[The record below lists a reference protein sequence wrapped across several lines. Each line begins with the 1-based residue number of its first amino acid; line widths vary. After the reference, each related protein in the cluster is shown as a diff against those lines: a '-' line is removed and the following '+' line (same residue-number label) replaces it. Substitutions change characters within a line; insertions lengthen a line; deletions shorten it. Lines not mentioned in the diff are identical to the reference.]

1 MEQIGKPR
9 NKSTYM
15 YLIDLCPGCQEYM
28 RKNCFKQMLLEKLNM
43 HIKKRKK
50 ETGPL
55 PHTTHKN
62 QLKVDSRLKPKT

>member
-1 MEQIGKPR
+1 MV
-9 NKSTYM
+9 
-15 YLIDLCPGCQEYM
+15 
-28 RKNCFKQMLLEKLNM
+28 LEKLNM

-62 QLKVDSRLKPKT
+62 QLKVDSRLKPKTWNKLLQTIPWALVPQGP